1 MALLKFLRRS
11 DSSADAA
18 APATSAAA
26 QAVEAARQQARR
38 RLLGAVVLL
47 GVGIIGFPLVFQ
59 TQPRPIPVDIPID
72 IPRKDGV
79 APLEPRA
86 EGPAKG
92 RDTTAAADTAKPA
105 LPASASAPTA
115 AQTVPSNGQSVE
127 VEVLP
132 ATAAA
137 KPEGT
142 KVAASAEPAKP
153 EAVKAEAAKA
163 EAPKAAASKADAGK
177 ADSTATPDK
186 DRGRFVVQAGSFTD
200 LDAVRETRSKLERM
214 GLKTYTQAAVI
225 EGVTRVRVRV
235 GPYATRQEAQDVQ
248 NKIKAAGLA
257 ATLLQL

>member
-105 LPASASAPTA
+105 LSASASAPAA
-115 AQTVPSNGQSVE
+115 AQTALPTGQAVE

-132 ATAAA
+132 AAPAG
-137 KPEGT
+137 KLEGA
-142 KVAASAEPAKP
+142 KVAAAAEPAKP
-153 EAVKAEAAKA
+153 EAVKA

>member
-18 APATSAAA
+18 APASSAAA
-26 QAVEAARQQARR
+26 QVVEAARRQARR

-72 IPRKDGV
+72 IPRKDG
-79 APLEPRA
+79 APPLEPKG
-86 EGPAKG
+86 EVPVKG
-92 RDTTAAADTAKPA
+92 RDPAAPAVATKPA
-105 LPASASAPTA
+105 LPASAAVPGVSPKMPPTSQA
-115 AQTVPSNGQSVE
+115 VE

-132 ATAAA
+132 TAPAG
-137 KPEGT
+137 KPDGG
-142 KVAASAEPAKP
+142 KVITAAEPARTDP
-153 EAVKAEAAKA
+153 VKA

-177 ADSTATPDK
+177 AESTATPDK

-200 LDAVRETRSKLERM
+200 LDAVRETRAKLERM

-235 GPYATRQEAQDVQ
+235 GPFATRQEAQDVQ

-257 ATLLQL
+257 ASLLQL

>member
-59 TQPRPIPVDIPID
+59 TQPRPIPVHIPID

-86 EGPAKG
+86 EGPVKG

-115 AQTVPSNGQSVE
+115 AQTALPTGQAVE

-142 KVAASAEPAKP
+142 KVATAAEPAKP
-153 EAVKAEAAKA
+153 EAVKA